1 MYGYGLLGGRVDGKR
16 GAEARAAY
24 DGHRARRDA
33 LARAVRDLGGRPVV
47 SDAAYALPF
56 AVADSPSAVRLAA
69 VLEDRIAGAYA
80 DLVRAAE
87 GPRRKEAAGALREAA
102 VRAARWRG
110 GNVAFPGL
118 AERAA
123 GADPAATGPVEAHA
137 ARTARADTKNRKGNT
152 RRMGCEPPQRLVRA
166 LGEMYGD
173 AAAADWLDALP
184 ALTEQ
189 ALTAGDGLTVERV
202 AAPGGRSSLV
212 VLVRRADGTPAA
224 LKIAPPVAGPGL
236 ERAALEHWNGWG
248 AVKPLDA
255 PELDASGALLL
266 ERLHHEVSLR
276 SLPEAKAL
284 LEAAG
289 TLRRLWVEPP
299 AGHAFESVAGRT
311 DRQSAGMRAAA
322 EADPEL
328 APLVDA
334 ALAARAEL
342 VEGSPELLLLHG
354 NFRQS
359 KVLSGERAPW
369 LTVGPEP
376 LVGERAYDLARLV
389 RDRVEDLIA
398 SPGGPVTARRRV
410 KRLAESLEVEQ
421 ARLHGWT
428 LFRAVESGTRALA
441 EGRRQMGEIN
451 LEFAGWL

>member
-1 MYGYGLLGGRVDGKR
+1 
-16 GAEARAAY
+16 
-24 DGHRARRDA
+24 
-33 LARAVRDLGGRPVV
+33 
-47 SDAAYALPF
+47 
-56 AVADSPSAVRLAA
+56 
-69 VLEDRIAGAYA
+69 
-80 DLVRAAE
+80 
-87 GPRRKEAAGALREAA
+87 
-102 VRAARWRG
+102 
-110 GNVAFPGL
+110 
-118 AERAA
+118 
-123 GADPAATGPVEAHA
+123 
-137 ARTARADTKNRKGNT
+137 
-152 RRMGCEPPQRLVRA
+152 MGFEPPQRLVRA

-189 ALTAGDGLTVERV
+189 ALTTGGGLTVERV

-212 VLVRRADGTPAA
+212 VLVRRADGAPAA
-224 LKIAPPVAGPGL
+224 LKIAPLAADPGL
-236 ERAALEHWNGWG
+236 ERVALEHWNGWG
-248 AVKPLDA
+248 AVKALDA

-342 VEGSPELLLLHG
+342 VQGSPELLLLHG

-359 KVLSGERAPW
+359 KVFSGERAPW

-441 EGRRQMGEIN
+441 EGRRQMGEVN

>member
-1 MYGYGLLGGRVDGKR
+1 
-16 GAEARAAY
+16 
-24 DGHRARRDA
+24 
-33 LARAVRDLGGRPVV
+33 
-47 SDAAYALPF
+47 
-56 AVADSPSAVRLAA
+56 
-69 VLEDRIAGAYA
+69 
-80 DLVRAAE
+80 
-87 GPRRKEAAGALREAA
+87 
-102 VRAARWRG
+102 
-110 GNVAFPGL
+110 
-118 AERAA
+118 
-123 GADPAATGPVEAHA
+123 
-137 ARTARADTKNRKGNT
+137 
-152 RRMGCEPPQRLVRA
+152 MGFEPPQRLVRA

-173 AAAADWLDALP
+173 TAAADWLDGLPSLTDRAL
-184 ALTEQ
+184 A
-189 ALTAGDGLTVERV
+189 AGDGLTAERA

-224 LKIAPPVAGPGL
+224 LKIAPPVAGPEL

-248 AVKPLDA
+248 AVKLLDA
-255 PELDASGALLL
+255 PEPEASGTLLL

-299 AGHAFESVAGRT
+299 AGSSFESVAERT
-311 DRQSAGMRAAA
+311 ERQSAGMRAAA

-410 KRLAESLEVEQ
+410 KKLAESLEVEQ

-428 LFRAVESGTRALA
+428 LFRAVESGVRALA
-441 EGRRQMGEIN
+441 EGRRQMGEVN